1 MNELNSRIFL
11 DGVDPNKKNNPNNNS
26 TNKNQQNNDKNENK
40 SDEINNNN
48 EGDLGGNNNNKNPNP
63 SFPSQNTTPLP
74 KQKKSKLVK
83 WLWIT
88 IFVLLTMFIFSSIF
102 FPSPELLSREEF
114 FDKLASYYYTSE
126 GNFDISKES
135 INIYTN
141 INNGYY
147 TYAYYTIDKT
157 TYYTLFDSDV
167 HFDFYWTNFIES
179 YPEVAE
185 KVSVLPTNPQPGIIW
200 YIFVQWLPWI
210 IMIVI
215 AWVLIKM
222 IMEKQSSIG
231 KMNKKSLLPQ
241 ISNIKFAD
249 VEGYLEVK
257 QELIEIVDFLKNP
270 IKYSEVAARTP
281 KGVLLSG
288 PPGTGKT
295 LFAKAIAG
303 ESQIPFYS
311 ISGSDFVEMYVGVG
325 ASRVRTLFS
334 QAKLTAPSLI
344 FIDEL
349 DAVGRSRGA
358 GVGGGNDEREQ
369 TLNQLLVEMD
379 GFSSN
384 EGIIVIA
391 ATNRPDVLD
400 PAIKRPGRF
409 DRSVEIRLP
418 DIREREAILKL
429 HAKRG
434 NNTFASDVDWLNI
447 SMRTPGFSGAELE
460 NVINESKIL
469 SVRLNKKEIDLEI
482 IDEAIDRVIGG
493 PAKVNNAMS
502 KEEKKLVAYHEAGH
516 ALIGLVL
523 DNAEKVQKISIV
535 PRGQA
540 GGYVLM
546 TPKKEK
552 IVQTKIELFSKI
564 ISFMGGRVSEEI
576 FFGEENIST
585 GAYSDIQEA
594 TKIARR
600 MVTEFGMSKLGP
612 IQYEKNYGSPF
623 MGAGHYSQEKFYSD
637 RVSFEIDQEISKI
650 INDSYKKAKEVIMS
664 NKSMIELFAEA
675 LILKEI
681 LNSEDI
687 EYIFK
692 NKKLTP
698 SILKI
703 KEKIE
708 KNKNKKNT
716 QKTKTTKVKKELQV
730 S

>member
-1 MNELNSRIFL
+1 MNELNNRIFL
-11 DGVDPNKKNNPNNNS
+11 EGIDPNKKDNPDNNS
-26 TNKNQQNNDKNENK
+26 TQKENKNVDEKNKRDNNFGEKNQN
-40 SDEINNNN
+40 SNNQS
-48 EGDLGGNNNNKNPNP
+48 P
-63 SFPSQNTTPLP
+63 SPSTTPLP

-88 IFVLLTMFIFSSIF
+88 IFVLLIMFIFSSIF
-102 FPSPELLSREEF
+102 FPSPTLLSREDF
-114 FDKLASYYYTSE
+114 FSQLADYYYSE
-126 GNFDISKES
+126 GVFNPLADS

-167 HFDFYWTNFIES
+167 HFDLYWNKFIGL
-179 YPEVAE
+179 YPDTVG
-185 KVSVLPTNPQPGIIW
+185 KLSVLPTNPQPGIIW

-222 IMEKQSSIG
+222 IMEKQSSVG

-241 ISNIKFAD
+241 ISSLKFSD

-257 QELIEIVDFLKNP
+257 QELVEIVDFLKNP

-429 HAKRG
+429 HARKG
-434 NNTFASDVDWLNI
+434 NNVFAKDVDWLNI

-460 NVINESKIL
+460 NVINEAKIL

-482 IDEAIDRVIGG
+482 LDEAIDRVIGG

-502 KEEKKLVAYHEAGH
+502 KEEKNLVAYHEAGH

-637 RVSFEIDQEISKI
+637 KISFEIDQEISKI
-650 INDSYKKAKEVIMS
+650 ISDSYAKAKDIIS
-664 NKSMIELFAEA
+664 KNKDMIKLFAEA

-708 KNKNKKNT
+708 KKNNKKT
-716 QKTKTTKVKKELQV
+716 TTKTTNIKKELKV